1 MSFSFTAA
9 GTPKDIVAEVGRQA
23 ANTESFPQNFAD
35 AVNDQLARLPEDVE
49 TTLSCYGHTERNP
62 GQLQGNILLHA
73 QIDWR
78 THTLAPPIE
87 EIVDTD
93 PEVQPGPER
102 FPEGYTG
109 DAPAGPGAADE
120 ADA

>member
-9 GTPKDIVAEVGRQA
+9 GTPKEIIATVGKEG
-23 ANTESFPQNFAD
+23 ANNEALPNAFAD
-35 AVNDQLARLPEDVE
+35 AVIGQLERLPDDVE

-62 GQLQGNILLHA
+62 GQLSGNLLLHA

-78 THTLAPPIE
+78 TTTLAPPIE

-93 PEVQPGPER
+93 PEVQPGPGR
-102 FPEGYTG
+102 FPEGFVA
-109 DAPAGPGAADE
+109 DAPAGPGAGDA

>member
-9 GTPKDIVAEVGRQA
+9 GTPKEIIATVGKEA
-23 ANTESFPQNFAD
+23 ANNAAMPNSFGD
-35 AVNDQLARLPEDVE
+35 AVIGQLERLPDDVE

-62 GQLQGNILLHA
+62 GQMQGNLLLHA

-78 THTLAPPIE
+78 THSLETPIA

-102 FPEGYTG
+102 FPEGFTD
-109 DAPAGPGAADE
+109 DAPAGPGAN
-120 ADA
+120 DAVAA